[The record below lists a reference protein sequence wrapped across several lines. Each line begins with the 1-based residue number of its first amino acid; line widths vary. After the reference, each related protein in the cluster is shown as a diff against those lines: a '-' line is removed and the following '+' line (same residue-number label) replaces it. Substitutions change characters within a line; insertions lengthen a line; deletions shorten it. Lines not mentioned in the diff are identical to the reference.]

1 MEPDFAKSSFCQDW
15 LEVAVIQIVRVENPP
30 LRRGEDEVARF
41 VISRLLGGRSLKK
54 LGVGIGMV
62 HRAAQRR
69 SKIACGVIPE
79 QHLGAFSCTG
89 NPCSSILQVS
99 TATTKQKP
107 PDGSRRPLP
116 LRGRRDNS
124 EMLLLGRRLQESIT
138 RRFTYLDWPRY

>member
-15 LEVAVIQIVRVENPP
+15 LEVAVIQIVRVENRP

-41 VISRLLGGRSLKK
+41 VIFRLLGGRSPKK

-62 HRAAQRR
+62 HRVGQRR
-69 SKIACGVIPE
+69 SKIPCGVVPE
-79 QHLGAFSCTG
+79 LHLGAFSCTG

-116 LRGRRDNS
+116 LRGEARQQRDALARS
-124 EMLLLGRRLQESIT
+124 PVARIIT
-138 RRFTYLDWPRY
+138 RRFTYLDWLRY